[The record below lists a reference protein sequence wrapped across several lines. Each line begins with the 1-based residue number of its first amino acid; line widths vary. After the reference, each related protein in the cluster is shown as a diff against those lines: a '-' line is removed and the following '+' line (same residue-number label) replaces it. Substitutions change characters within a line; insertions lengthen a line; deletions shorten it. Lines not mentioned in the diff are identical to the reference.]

1 MKNKTLETIKIF
13 TILMVSVPTV
23 FAQQDKMQLFKLSDI
38 HLLKSP
44 FKQAEQVDLR
54 YMLKMEP
61 DRLLAPY
68 LREAGLEPKA
78 KSYANWENTGLD
90 GHTGGHYLTAL
101 AQMYASAGS
110 MECKRRLDYMVN
122 ELARCQEK
130 NRNGYVGGVP
140 GGKAMWLQV
149 KTGNFNDFNKKWVP
163 WYNLHKVYAGL
174 RDAWLLGGNTKAKEV
189 FIKLCDWANDEVA
202 GLSNEQMQQML
213 GTEHGGMNEVLA
225 DAYAI
230 TGDKKYIALAER
242 FSHKALLV
250 PLEQHQDKLS
260 GLHAN
265 TQIPKVIGF
274 ERIAELDHDTSYS
287 AAAKFFWNDVVNK
300 RSISMGGNSVREHF
314 NPVDNFAT
322 MLESEQGPET
332 CNSNNMLKLS
342 KMLFL
347 DDTRLAYIDF
357 YERLLHNHILSSQ
370 HPITGGFVY
379 FTPIHPQH
387 YRVYSTAD
395 QSFWCCVGTGIENH
409 GKYGELVYS
418 HRKNDLYVN
427 LFMPSVLNWK
437 EKGIELTQKTKFPEA
452 EGTNLML
459 KLSQPEKFAIYI
471 RKPVWL
477 KATGF
482 KIKVNNHPVTFTET
496 ADGYAQVLRS
506 WKTGDHI
513 TVLLPMRNYVEYLP
527 DHSAWVSFLHGPVV
541 LAAPT
546 DTSKLIGLKAG
557 GNRWGHIAGGP
568 LYPLPASPILASN
581 SKDLATAIRPVS
593 KTQPLTYEISDLI
606 VQSNFKHLK
615 LIPFYKV
622 HDTRYMVY
630 WPVAKMDS
638 MKEKEAE
645 LALLDE
651 RYIKLAAR
659 TVDAVFPGEQ
669 QPENDHAMMA
679 EKSETG
685 IFRNIHWRSSA
696 DSFSY
701 RMRMNPMVKT
711 LSITC
716 YGKERGREFDIYVND
731 IKLTHV
737 ILDGSGTDSFVTK
750 EYAIPENITAD
761 TRSIVVKFTAT
772 SGYNTASIFDVRLMR

>member
-1 MKNKTLETIKIF
+1 MKNKSIGTIKIF
-13 TILMVSVPTV
+13 AILIMSASSV
-23 FAQQDKMQLFKLSDI
+23 FAQQNKMQLFKLGDI
-38 HLLKSP
+38 RLLESP
-44 FKQAEQVDLR
+44 FKQAEQVDLK
-54 YMLKMEP
+54 YILKMEP

-101 AQMYASAGS
+101 AQMYASTGS
-110 MECKRRLDYMVN
+110 IECKRRLDYMVN

-130 NRNGYVGGVP
+130 NKNGYVGGVP
-140 GGKAMWLQV
+140 GGKAMWAQV

-174 RDAWLLGGNTKAKEV
+174 RDAWLLGGNTKAKEL

-202 GLSNEQMQQML
+202 GLSTGQMQQML

-230 TGDKKYIALAER
+230 TGDKKYLALAER
-242 FSHKALLV
+242 FSHKALLD

-274 ERIAELDHDTSYS
+274 ERIAELDNDTSYS

-300 RSISMGGNSVREHF
+300 RTISIGGNSVREHF

-357 YERLLHNHILSSQ
+357 YERLLYNHILSSQ

-418 HRKNDLYVN
+418 HKKNDLYVN
-427 LFMPSVLNWK
+427 LFIPSVLSWK

-452 EGTNLML
+452 ESTNLTL
-459 KLSQPEKFAIYI
+459 KLNRSGKFAIYI

-482 KIKVNNHPVTFTET
+482 NVKVNNKQVMFTET
-496 ADGYAQVLRS
+496 TDGYVQILHT

-527 DHSAWVSFLHGPVV
+527 DNSAWVSFLHGPVV

-546 DTSKLIGLKAG
+546 DTTNLIGLKAG
-557 GNRWGHIAGGP
+557 TAAGAI
-568 LYPLPASPILASN
+568 LPAALYIHYL
-581 SKDLATAIRPVS
+581 
-593 KTQPLTYEISDLI
+593 
-606 VQSNFKHLK
+606 HL
-615 LIPFYKV
+615 
-622 HDTRYMVY
+622 
-630 WPVAKMDS
+630 
-638 MKEKEAE
+638 
-645 LALLDE
+645 
-651 RYIKLAAR
+651 
-659 TVDAVFPGEQ
+659 Q
-669 QPENDHAMMA
+669 
-679 EKSETG
+679 
-685 IFRNIHWRSSA
+685 
-696 DSFSY
+696 
-701 RMRMNPMVKT
+701 
-711 LSITC
+711 C
-716 YGKERGREFDIYVND
+716 
-731 IKLTHV
+731 
-737 ILDGSGTDSFVTK
+737 
-750 EYAIPENITAD
+750 
-761 TRSIVVKFTAT
+761 
-772 SGYNTASIFDVRLMR
+772 